1 MHKMNVIYGLMGI
14 ILGIGALSCGS
25 NQEQQDPGPVTEMDK
40 TRYNLNNSDELLY
53 GTSDTLKQDSLAKD
67 SLDKK

>member
-1 MHKMNVIYGLMGI
+1 MRNKNFIYSLMGI

-25 NQEQQDPGPVTEMDK
+25 NEEQQDPGPVTEMDK